1 MTMPRPIARV
11 THAALHLSEDGL
23 AALEA
28 PFRGPR
34 APSAPSAAIAEVAA
48 QAAPPRQD
56 RIGALRI
63 RDFRFLFIGTVTS
76 GYGQWAT
83 MIGLG
88 WLAYVLSGNSAAQ
101 LAWVVAVGG
110 AMRLLSAPWIGVV
123 LDRYHRR
130 SVTVWSTLASAAL
143 GLGLAVLVI
152 TDMVAFWQL
161 YVFSALEGIIS
172 SANQNVRQTF
182 VYDVTTPDTL
192 SNAIALNAIAQ
203 NLSRI
208 SGPPLAG
215 AMIGLLGT
223 ASPFLFI
230 AVMMTI
236 ATFFTLLISKST
248 RQAAFDTD
256 NPFRSLWVG
265 IRYVASDRPMLGLLL
280 SGAVPGIFL
289 YPYIPLLPVFAGGS
303 AGHRLDGL
311 RAPRCL
317 GRLGVADGT
326 AGAVVA
332 WRCASQGHHCDLGP
346 GVLRGRTHRVHAVDG
361 VHPVIGDA
369 RGSRHLPRRR
379 VHGGAD
385 PGAGAGARR
394 DARPRDVAVPDG
406 LLADARRSDPD
417 GDGDRGVGR
426 GDSGGRVH
434 HGGAGVVHL
443 HGHLLALT
451 PPRLALSPAVYAT
464 NDVAE
469 VHP

>member
-289 YPYIPLLPVFAGGS
+289 YPYIPLLPVFAGEVLGTGS
-303 AGHRLDGL
+303 TGY
-311 RAPRCL
+311 
-317 GRLGVADGT
+317 
-326 AGAVVA
+326 
-332 WRCASQGHHCDLGP
+332 
-346 GVLRGRTHRVHAVDG
+346 
-361 VHPVIGDA
+361 
-369 RGSRHLPRRR
+369 
-379 VHGGAD
+379 
-385 PGAGAGARR
+385 
-394 DARPRDVAVPDG
+394 G
-406 LLADARRSDPD
+406 LLAASVGWGSLTGLLVLSWLGDVRRKGIIAIWGLVFYAAALIVFTQSTVFILSSAMLVVAGIFHGVAFTVAQILVQVLARDEMRGRATSLFQMGFSLMPV
-417 GDGDRGVGR
+417 GAIPMGMAIEAWGAAIGVGGFITVALVWFIFMGFFWR
-426 GDSGGRVH
+426 S
-434 HGGAGVVHL
+434 
-443 HGHLLALT
+443 LLRA
-451 PPRLALSPAVYAT
+451 
-464 NDVAE
+464 
-469 VHP
+469 

>member
-1 MTMPRPIARV
+1 MTTPRPLARV
-11 THAALHLSEDGL
+11 THEALYLSEDGL

-28 PFRGPR
+28 PIDVPR
-34 APSAPSAAIAEVAA
+34 APIAGVAA
-48 QAAPPRQD
+48 QSAQPSQPARPAKQD
-56 RIGALRI
+56 RIGALRL

-88 WLAYVLSGNSAAQ
+88 WLAYVLSGESAAQ

-110 AMRLLSAPWIGVV
+110 AMRLFSAPWIGVV

-143 GLGLAVLVI
+143 GLGLGVLVM
-152 TDMVAFWQL
+152 TDLVAFWQL

-236 ATFFTLLISKST
+236 ATFFTLLISKTT
-248 RQAAFDTD
+248 RQAALDTD
-256 NPFRSLWVG
+256 SPLRSLWVG

-289 YPYIPLLPVFAGGS
+289 YPYIPLLPVFAEEVLGTGS
-303 AGHRLDGL
+303 TGY
-311 RAPRCL
+311 
-317 GRLGVADGT
+317 
-326 AGAVVA
+326 
-332 WRCASQGHHCDLGP
+332 
-346 GVLRGRTHRVHAVDG
+346 
-361 VHPVIGDA
+361 
-369 RGSRHLPRRR
+369 
-379 VHGGAD
+379 
-385 PGAGAGARR
+385 
-394 DARPRDVAVPDG
+394 G
-406 LLADARRSDPD
+406 LLAASVGWGSLTGLLVLSWL
-417 GDGDRGVGR
+417 GDVRHKGII
-426 GDSGGRVH
+426 
-434 HGGAGVVHL
+434 A
-443 HGHLLALT
+443 
-451 PPRLALSPAVYAT
+451 
-464 NDVAE
+464 
-469 VHP
+469 